1 MDALAVPAWLA
12 QLKRAGCDS
21 RAKQPAIVAV
31 ACVAL
36 LGGALAR
43 TVAASLGAEP
53 ADGQS
58 TAARN
63 AESQRLEPEQPEQ
76 PEQAEQPEQP
86 KPERKSKRR
95 GLLRR
100 CRTDPGAYGR
110 VRFHTAPLPGSRS
123 VQWLDERTAGDSS
136 DDDGENVASSEKQEE
151 LAAPSAEC
159 LRQTRRSK
167 LWSRR
172 FVRIDGDG
180 QLQVFDSR
188 ETAQRG
194 GSPKSS
200 SFYLRGCTVSTAE
213 TPTSCQL
220 TIRRTDGPKSW
231 VSPRTVYPRPSM
243 SPKPEVVNNCSL
255 CPQDVKFKLPLPL
268 LEERTSA
275 TLAEQADFARLC
287 NSATNVAAGRDWD
300 DHGESEPLV
309 TPPDL
314 RRPVAPR
321 GEAPVSHTAR
331 AVRKTNS
338 ALASARDALM
348 PACSLS
354 PFPPPPAPA
363 SLSV

>member
-63 AESQRLEPEQPEQ
+63 AESTEPEQPEQ
-76 PEQAEQPEQP
+76 PEQAEQP

-136 DDDGENVASSEKQEE
+136 DDDGESVASKQEE

-213 TPTSCQL
+213 TPTCCQL

-231 VSPRTVYPRPSM
+231 VGAHALCALGP
-243 SPKPEVVNNCSL
+243 L
-255 CPQDVKFKLPLPL
+255 CPQ
-268 LEERTSA
+268 S
-275 TLAEQADFARLC
+275 
-287 NSATNVAAGRDWD
+287 
-300 DHGESEPLV
+300 
-309 TPPDL
+309 
-314 RRPVAPR
+314 RRW
-321 GEAPVSHTAR
+321 
-331 AVRKTNS
+331 
-338 ALASARDALM
+338 
-348 PACSLS
+348 
-354 PFPPPPAPA
+354 
-363 SLSV
+363 